1 MLFREFAIEF
11 ETLCVYFSRPKM
23 MDEQCI
29 LDDYFDVYKHLP
41 SHMWAKLCR
50 NAKHQLIHMPKIVDF
65 GRLYGAMPKYNMGIE
80 RVNCVRCDGSGIL
93 SIRCVFEGRGGS
105 QSFRCNCKA
114 ADKYKASHADLFDV
128 MGKLISDN
136 KLKISGGRLIDA
148 KNKHTIVARMEEVTE
163 GNRVIKKVTGIDMI
177 RIKRNPRFGEYGKI
191 REIAVTVKSDTDE
204 QVLDVPF

>member
-1 MLFREFAIEF
+1 MTKNEFVMEF
-11 ETLCVYFSRPKM
+11 ETVCVYFNQARILK
-23 MDEQCI
+23 EQCM
-29 LDDYFDVYKHLP
+29 LDDYFEVYKHLP
-41 SHMWAKLCR
+41 AHVWAKLCR

-80 RVNCVRCDGSGIL
+80 RVNCVRCDGSGLL

-114 ADKYKASHADLFDV
+114 ADKYKASHANLFDV
-128 MGKLISDN
+128 MGELIKEND
-136 KLKISGGRLIDA
+136 LKISGGRLIDQD
-148 KNKHTIVARMEEVTE
+148 NKHTIVARMEEVTE
-163 GNRVIKKVTGIDMI
+163 KNRVIKKVTGIDMI

-191 REIAVTVKSDTDE
+191 REIAVTVKSDSGE